1 MSLRSV
7 PLRWTVL
14 CDFDGTIGLRDT
26 IDTLLQRFG
35 RPGWEALE
43 DDWLAGRIGSRACM
57 RGQVALLDMD
67 AAQFEQHL
75 SGLDIDPAFPAF
87 AAAVAAR
94 GWPLEIV
101 SDGLDLPIRLL
112 LAREGVA
119 PLPLYANRFH
129 PVGERRW
136 NLESPHQAPSCGA
149 GTCKCARAAQARRHA
164 PGGQVLLVGDG
175 TSDFCVAGRADYVF
189 AKRKL
194 IAHCRDH
201 ALAHSAIEGFAEALA
216 LLPALESG
224 ALTRHAPLVS
234 PAVAIA

>member
-94 GWPLEIV
+94 GWGIGPVLWLVAMTV
-101 SDGLDLPIRLL
+101 SGIAITFGLLPYRPRWVKPGAVLLPL
-112 LAREGVA
+112 LA
-119 PLPLYANRFH
+119 L
-129 PVGERRW
+129 
-136 NLESPHQAPSCGA
+136 A
-149 GTCKCARAAQARRHA
+149 G
-164 PGGQVLLVGDG
+164 LL
-175 TSDFCVAGRADYVF
+175 AG
-189 AKRKL
+189 
-194 IAHCRDH
+194 
-201 ALAHSAIEGFAEALA
+201 
-216 LLPALESG
+216 
-224 ALTRHAPLVS
+224 
-234 PAVAIA
+234 